1 MLSSDK
7 IGFARTSGLGRVALV
22 GLGEPVVSHT
32 EKVIFAATVCIKKS
46 TNAVRLCQKCS
57 LFLKLFHEWHI
68 ALLQFFCCSN

>member
-32 EKVIFAATVCIKKS
+32 EKVILAATVFKYQE
-46 TNAVRLCQKCS
+46 NNKCS
-57 LFLKLFHEWHI
+57 SSLSKVFSVFEVV
-68 ALLQFFCCSN
+68 S